1 MSDILFWHDSEVLQ
15 VLPSEHPDAP
25 TRLVLSA
32 AAVQRSG
39 SLGFLKPLAFSFAQ
53 ARLSGPT
60 ADCMGSL
67 AEGSCLQG
75 GITTRQL
82 TLPWVSEGPVQL
94 SLRFRHGSVLHI
106 EAASARSEPA
116 DDARFIESYAC

>member
-1 MSDILFWHDSEVLQ
+1 MSDILFWHDSEVLC
-15 VLPSEHPDAP
+15 VMPSEHPDAP
-25 TRLVLSA
+25 TSLVLSA

-39 SLGFLKPLAFSFAQ
+39 NRGFLKPLRFSFAQ

-60 ADCMGSL
+60 ADCIGSL
-67 AEGSCLQG
+67 AEGSCHQG
-75 GITTRQL
+75 GVTTRQL
-82 TLPWVSEGPVQL
+82 ALPWVSEGPVQL
-94 SLRFRHGSVLHI
+94 SLRFRNGSVLHI